1 MVAEGGSLNFTGGP
15 SGVTS
20 ASPRSELLQHFRQP
34 SCSAGLG
41 VHVPNLLPSWIG
53 PFFAG
58 GRGRVSVHLS
68 PPTPPAFSSPPRRQI
83 SPTTHRTVD
92 GITTRWNRRVDRYID
107 PTALPVSEVS
117 IAATWSS
124 ISLWLSRVFPG
135 LRITASSLKTIA
147 PPLPSFGPVAPAFS
161 PHHPA
166 SRARNLPI
174 LSQVCGDRL
183 DTTAVAYR
191 PSYRVTG
198 TRTPRHLHTPRAPLP
213 ARNQRRYGPGT
224 AAPTLPGR
232 ARDRQRFNICD
243 VNQGYPSTSK
253 RLRGVSC
260 VELRPSTT
268 LPSPIGQDRTQDRDR
283 PFELWPRA
291 LEGLSHSGPCRS
303 LRSRTTKASQNNFTL
318 ASNLHRRRRPTRSR
332 RSLWIPPSRTARP
345 LGGRNSC
352 PTRPRPPPRTATPRR
367 DRRAAPAPGTK
378 WPIQFPLFFER
389 RPTPPSLL
397 FPCKRPLASCR
408 RRFSSL

>member
-1 MVAEGGSLNFTGGP
+1 MEQQVSLAVARL
-15 SGVTS
+15 SGF
-20 ASPRSELLQHFRQP
+20 EDH
-34 SCSAGLG
+34 
-41 VHVPNLLPSWIG
+41 
-53 PFFAG
+53 
-58 GRGRVSVHLS
+58 
-68 PPTPPAFSSPPRRQI
+68 
-83 SPTTHRTVD
+83 
-92 GITTRWNRRVDRYID
+92 GII
-107 PTALPVSEVS
+107 
-117 IAATWSS
+117 
-124 ISLWLSRVFPG
+124 
-135 LRITASSLKTIA
+135 LKTIA
-147 PPLPSFGPVAPAFS
+147 PPSPPLGLWRPLSHHTTRPRGLETCPSS
-161 PHHPA
+161 
-166 SRARNLPI
+166 AR
-174 LSQVCGDRL
+174 S
-183 DTTAVAYR
+183 A
-191 PSYRVTG
+191 VTG
-198 TRTPRHLHTPRAPLP
+198 WTPPPLWHIGTWDSGGRTPQHLHTPRARLP

-232 ARDRQRFNICD
+232 ARDRRRFNICD

-268 LPSPIGQDRTQDRDR
+268 LLSPIGQARTQDRDR

-352 PTRPRPPPRTATPRR
+352 PTGPRPRPPRTATPRR

-389 RPTPPSLL
+389 RPTLPRCCFLASDRSPRLVSASFFLVVISRFVGVVAWLASLAGFAL
-397 FPCKRPLASCR
+397 FPLDFFSRFLVVGSVACLFPTCPPERLFDRLGLKLGVVVVRTRHWTSCR
-408 RRFSSL
+408 PGPRQQPKLRSAANRLTPSARLVTTLLCDCARCCCAHKY